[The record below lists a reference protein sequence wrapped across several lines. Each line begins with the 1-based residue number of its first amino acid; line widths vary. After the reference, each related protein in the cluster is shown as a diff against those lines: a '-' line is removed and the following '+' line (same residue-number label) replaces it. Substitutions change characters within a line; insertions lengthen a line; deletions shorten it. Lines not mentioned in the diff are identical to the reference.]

1 MLVVFAI
8 LLVLPAAILGALHIV
23 DKSIA
28 GLMVS
33 PSGML
38 LGVLI
43 AYGLQKRHAYK
54 RQRRVQM
61 QQAQLQSRQMQPGL
75 ILDRQPDLPPV
86 PQTTGQN
93 VIATNS
99 AIGEKEP
106 SPEVEHNETDILL
119 DQ

>member
-86 PQTTGQN
+86 LQTTGQN
-93 VIATNS
+93 VIAS
-99 AIGEKEP
+99 AIEEKEP
-106 SPEVEHNETDILL
+106 SPEFEHNETDILL